1 MPAIQMGLGHVTDEK
16 LGSRC
21 VGTRIDHGK
30 GTCFM
35 LQFRG
40 SLIIDFPARPA
51 GTIAIGIATL
61 GHESL
66 YDAMEN
72 QSIVKARIR
81 QMSEIGHCI
90 GGILEE
96 KLRLHCAFMGFDF
109 HEHLLGLAVI
119 ALELA
124 AYL

>member
-1 MPAIQMGLGHVTDEK
+1 VPESGENLFDLGDFDLQHGVTPLKTGQNIEARNKLPENGMPAIQMGLGHVTDEK

-21 VGTRIDHGK
+21 VGTRIGHGK

-81 QMSEIGHCI
+81 QMS
-90 GGILEE
+90 
-96 KLRLHCAFMGFDF
+96 
-109 HEHLLGLAVI
+109 
-119 ALELA
+119 
-124 AYL
+124 